1 MHCTKTQGKQN
12 TFSHCLSKMSI
23 VLRDQP
29 YSILGNIF
37 LVLGISSSLLVSGIH
52 FSSSFLTVPLLYK
65 LPADTST
72 QIFSKFY
79 RSSAKIAAP
88 LTALATTMLGLSAYF
103 FAASGQ
109 WFNIALGHAA
119 GLTFAAFFW
128 KRLVMMGVTGVL
140 LDNSAGVKLTDGV
153 DEAEVERLFR
163 RWKWMNL
170 VRGCLILG
178 GGLVGLVVL
187 SAGSASRI

>member
-1 MHCTKTQGKQN
+1 
-12 TFSHCLSKMSI
+12 MSI
-23 VLRDQP
+23 VLNDQP
-29 YSILGNIF
+29 SSPLGNIS
-37 LVLGISSSLLVSGIH
+37 LVLGISSSLLVSGVH
-52 FSSSFLTVPLLYK
+52 FSSSLLTVPLLYS

-72 QIFSKFY
+72 QVFSEFY
-79 RSSAKIAAP
+79 RSSAKITAP
-88 LTALATTMLGLSAYF
+88 LTAFSTTMLGLSAYF
-103 FAASGQ
+103 FVGAGQ

-128 KRLVMMGVTGVL
+128 KRLVMMGVTRVL

-153 DEAEVERLFR
+153 DQAEVERLLR

-170 VRGCLILG
+170 CRGCFIFG

-187 SAGSASRI
+187 SAGAALGA

>member
-1 MHCTKTQGKQN
+1 
-12 TFSHCLSKMSI
+12 MSI
-23 VLRDQP
+23 VLNDQP
-29 YSILGNIF
+29 SSTLGNIS
-37 LVLGISSSLLVSGIH
+37 LVLGISSSFLVSGIH

-72 QIFSKFY
+72 QVFSKFF

-88 LTALATTMLGLSAYF
+88 LTAFSTTMLGLSAYF
-103 FAASGQ
+103 FAGSRQ
-109 WFNIALGHAA
+109 WFSIALGHAA

-128 KRLVMMGVTGVL
+128 KRLIMMGVTRVL

-153 DEAEVERLFR
+153 DEVEVERLLR

-170 VRGCLILG
+170 VRGCFVFG